1 MTSLPECSIITWSPI
16 RTDPGRSLFFLQ
28 LPLRGNNWDNQMLDF
43 ISTAAAAEGAAQPQ
57 EGGLGSLLFIIIF
70 FVIIFYFF
78 LVRPQNKKAKEK
90 QKLIDSI
97 AVGSEVITVGG
108 ICGKV
113 QKIKDEYLV
122 IALGGGNTTLVINR
136 GYVHSVLPKNTID
149 AIMSDAAVET
159 PKKSGKPAE
168 QKKGAADTASK

>member
-1 MTSLPECSIITWSPI
+1 
-16 RTDPGRSLFFLQ
+16 
-28 LPLRGNNWDNQMLDF
+28 MLDF

-78 LVRPQNKKAKEK
+78 MVRPQNKKAKEK

-113 QKIKDEYLV
+113 QKIKDDYLV
-122 IALGGGNTTLVINR
+122 IALGGGETNLIINR
-136 GYVHSVLPKNTID
+136 GYVHSVLPKSTID
-149 AIMSDAAVET
+149 AILSDTAELPKKTGKAVE
-159 PKKSGKPAE
+159 S
-168 QKKGAADTASK
+168 QKKTGKAVEKKGGEGTAAK

>member
-1 MTSLPECSIITWSPI
+1 
-16 RTDPGRSLFFLQ
+16 
-28 LPLRGNNWDNQMLDF
+28 MLTTQF
-43 ISTAAAAEGAAQPQ
+43 STRRQ
-57 EGGLGSLLFIIIF
+57 STFRFVIIF

-78 LVRPQNKKAKEK
+78 MVRPQNKKAKEK

-149 AIMSDAAVET
+149 AIMSDAAVEA
-159 PKKSGKPAE
+159 PKKSKAE
-168 QKKGAADTASK
+168 QKKADAAASDK